1 MDSKTQPILCCVG
14 DAVAGRPTQFLM
26 ERAFAAR
33 NCDWRVITVEVRQEN
48 FQTALDGM
56 RAMRFKAL
64 RFFPEFQLLA
74 ASSLLEPS
82 AEPFHAVTSA
92 MRQGDSWDCW
102 DNHGFGLLDLIASA
116 SPASNVLIWLHGK
129 SRLTYS
135 LASAMRASEYSPGRL
150 LWSDSSLA
158 AGAKSLGSEL
168 TGRQLTGRQLTLAD
182 SELTLEDVEQ
192 SLRESLTAESTFTH
206 LIVIG
211 ESLAEQLPLL
221 SQLSAATETK
231 LMLATNQMLTRQQ
244 TIEAWNGGAV
254 SIVSE
259 ADQLL
264 AAEAYDYRRWTGQ
277 PADMEMLR
285 DAYDE
290 YADF

>member
-33 NCDWRVITVEVRQEN
+33 NCDWRVITVEVQQGN

-64 RFFPEFQLLA
+64 RFFPEFQFLA
-74 ASSLLEPS
+74 ASSLLES
-82 AEPFHAVTSA
+82 STEPFQAVTSA
-92 MRQGDSWDCW
+92 MRRGDSWDCW
-102 DNHGFGLLDLIASA
+102 DNQGFGLLDLIAAA
-116 SPASNVLIWLHGK
+116 SPAANVLMWLHGK

-135 LASAMRASEYSPGRL
+135 LANAMQASEYNPGRL
-150 LWSDSSLA
+150 LWSDSGSLDRK
-158 AGAKSLGSEL
+158 AGGAEASDKE
-168 TGRQLTGRQLTLAD
+168 LTLAD
-182 SELTLEDVEQ
+182 VKE
-192 SLRESLTAESTFTH
+192 SLRESLMAESGLTH
-206 LIVIG
+206 LVVIG

-221 SQLSAATETK
+221 SEQSVASEMK

-244 TIEAWNGGAV
+244 TIEAWKGGAV

-259 ADQLL
+259 ADQLV
-264 AAEAYDYRRWTGQ
+264 AAEAYDYCRWTGQ
-277 PADMEMLR
+277 PVDMEMLR

>member
-26 ERAFAAR
+26 ERAFAAK
-33 NCDWRVITVEVRQEN
+33 NCDWRVITVEVRQAN

-64 RFFPEFQLLA
+64 RFFPEFQMQA
-74 ASSLLEPS
+74 ASSLLSSSDEPL
-82 AEPFHAVTSA
+82 AAVTSA

-102 DNHGFGLLDLIASA
+102 DNQGFGLLDLIANAGAA
-116 SPASNVLIWLHGK
+116 SSVLLWLHGK
-129 SRLTYS
+129 SRLTRS
-135 LASAMRASEYSPGRL
+135 LANAMQASGYKPGRL
-150 LWSDSSLA
+150 LWSDSGL
-158 AGAKSLGSEL
+158 AKSGEAS
-168 TGRQLTGRQLTLAD
+168 D
-182 SELTLEDVEQ
+182 SDMSPAGEMSIQDVSLEDVEQ

-206 LIVIG
+206 LVVIG
-211 ESLAEQLPLL
+211 ESLVKQLPLL
-221 SQLSAATETK
+221 SQLSAVRETK
-231 LMLATNQMLTRQQ
+231 LILATNQMLTRQQ

-254 SIVSE
+254 SILSE
-259 ADQLL
+259 AEQLV

-277 PADMEMLR
+277 PVDLDMLR

>member
-102 DNHGFGLLDLIASA
+102 DNQGFGLLDLIASA
-116 SPASNVLIWLHGK
+116 SPASNVLMWLHGK

-158 AGAKSLGSEL
+158 TAAEAS
-168 TGRQLTGRQLTLAD
+168 D
-182 SELTLEDVEQ
+182 SELTLEDVAQ
-192 SLRESLTAESTFTH
+192 ALRDSLTAESTFTH

-259 ADQLL
+259 ADQLV